1 MSGWFELVAGSIA
14 NASFVVVASLLLG
27 GQALAFDYRVA
38 LTAAGTRDYYCTTTI
53 EIENLS
59 EAPLLGIN
67 TFVDLMGSD
76 GLINTSRGV
85 LAGPI
90 APGEAL
96 QMTMDAPNEP
106 CADIESYVLV
116 VGTCQIESGFRNRN
130 DCAAAFETVEPII
143 GARGR

>member
-1 MSGWFELVAGSIA
+1 MTISSVRQWFIALAGLVLVTSGWTAPVAA
-14 NASFVVVASLLLG
+14 A
-27 GQALAFDYRVA
+27 DYRVS
-38 LTAAGTRDYYCTTTI
+38 LTEAGTRDYYCTTTI

-59 EAPLLGIN
+59 DAPLVGIN
-67 TFVDLMGSD
+67 TFVDLVGAN

-90 APGEAL
+90 APGDAV

-116 VGTCQIESGFRNRN
+116 VGTCQVETGFRNRN
-130 DCAAAFETVEPII
+130 DCAAAFETVAPIN

>member
-1 MSGWFELVAGSIA
+1 MTFFGLRQSLVASVSSI
-14 NASFVVVASLLLG
+14 SVALV
-27 GQALAFDYRVA
+27 LAAPVAAADYRVS
-38 LTAAGTRDYYCTTTI
+38 LTEAGTRDYYCTTTI
-53 EIENLS
+53 EIENIS
-59 EAPLLGIN
+59 DAPLVGIN
-67 TFVDLMGSD
+67 TFVDLIGSD

-106 CADIESYVLV
+106 CASIESYVLV
-116 VGTCQIESGFRNRN
+116 VGTCQVDGGFRNR
-130 DCAAAFETVEPII
+130 DECAAVFEVVEPIT

>member
-1 MSGWFELVAGSIA
+1 MNSLGLRQLLIASVGSVSAAVVLATPVAA
-14 NASFVVVASLLLG
+14 A
-27 GQALAFDYRVA
+27 DYRVS
-38 LTAAGTRDYYCTTTI
+38 LTEAGTRDYYCTTTI
-53 EIENLS
+53 EIENMS
-59 EAPLLGIN
+59 DAPLLGIN
-67 TFVDLMGSD
+67 TFVDLVGTD

-90 APGEAL
+90 APGETA

-116 VGTCQIESGFRNRN
+116 VGTCQLEGSFRNR
-130 DCAAAFETVEPII
+130 DACAAAFETIAPIN

>member
-1 MSGWFELVAGSIA
+1 MSGKNWFQAAAMVTVIGILPVGA
-14 NASFVVVASLLLG
+14 ASSA
-27 GQALAFDYRVA
+27 DYRVS
-38 LTAAGTRDYYCTTTI
+38 LTEAGTRDYYCTTTI

-59 EAPLLGIN
+59 DTPLTSIN
-67 TFVDLMGSD
+67 TFVDLMGAE

-90 APGEAL
+90 DPGEAL

-106 CADIESYVLV
+106 CGDIESYVLV
-116 VGTCQIESGFRNRN
+116 VGTCQIGNGFRNRN
-130 DCAAAFETVEPII
+130 DCAAAFESVEPIM